1 MSDDRGI
8 DTGLGAPVLG
18 AGEVEISRGTG
29 NAGGRAG
36 QGVWPLVMLR
46 RLYDWVMRLAEGP
59 QAMRG
64 LAAVSF
70 AESSFFPIP
79 PDVMLIP
86 MVIARPDRAWR
97 IALVSTMASVIGGF
111 FGYAIGY
118 FLFETVG
125 QAIVNFYGLQAEFLK
140 FETMFEDY
148 GMWVVAVAGFTPFP
162 YKVSTIASGLAHF
175 DLLVFGLTSLLTRG
189 ARFFLVAALLK
200 VFGPSIRH
208 FIDRYLPWVATAFMV
223 LLIGGFYAVTLL

>member
-1 MSDDRGI
+1 MSDERGI
-8 DTGLGAPVLG
+8 ETSIAAPAVLG
-18 AGEVEISRGTG
+18 AAEAPRAG
-29 NAGGRAG
+29 GGRAHSSF
-36 QGVWPLVMLR
+36 WPLVMLR
-46 RLYDWVMRLAEGP
+46 RLYDWVMQLAEGP

-97 IALVSTMASVIGGF
+97 IAFVCTMASVIGGF

-140 FETMFEDY
+140 FEKMFEDY

-200 VFGPSIRH
+200 VFGPAIRH

-223 LLIGGFYAVTLL
+223 LLIAGFYAVTLL

>member
-8 DTGLGAPVLG
+8 ETSLGAPVLG
-18 AGEVEISRGTG
+18 AADVGISEPPS
-29 NAGGRAG
+29 AGGARTASTF
-36 QGVWPLVMLR
+36 WPLVMLR
-46 RLYDWVMRLAEGP
+46 RLYEWVMRLAEGP

-64 LAAVSF
+64 MAAVSF

-97 IALVSTMASVIGGF
+97 IAFVCTVASVLGGF

-125 QAIVNFYGLQAEFLK
+125 QAIVNFYGLQAEFVQ
-140 FETMFEDY
+140 FEKMFEDY

-162 YKVSTIASGLAHF
+162 YKIATIASGVAHF
-175 DLLVFGLTSLLTRG
+175 DLLVFGLTSFLTRG
-189 ARFFLVAALLK
+189 GRFFLVAGLLK

-223 LLIGGFYAVTLL
+223 LLIGGFYVLTLL